1 MKSKIHDTSASELVK
16 QYQKNSFKIM
26 SKISILLL
34 VLIPFTSCEK
44 VIDVSLNTGEP
55 KLVVEASIRW
65 YEGTD
70 GSQQKIRLSTTT
82 DYFASE
88 VPPVTDA
95 VVLVTNSSGQVFTF
109 VQNELPGTYEC
120 NDFIPVI
127 NENYTLTISYKGEM
141 YTATEPLLNTP
152 TINRVEQKD
161 DAGILGNEIE
171 VKFFFN
177 DIVNETNHYFLRI
190 DDPYKVI
197 PEYGVLE
204 DRFFQN
210 NEMFGLYFSED
221 LKPGDTLKFTLN
233 GVTLNYYNYMNVLLT
248 QTGTNSMGPFSTPTS
263 TIRGNVV
270 NQTNFDNFALGFF
283 RLSKTSVNEY
293 IIQ

>member
-1 MKSKIHDTSASELVK
+1 MKSKIHETSHSKLVK
-16 QYQKNSFKIM
+16 LKKNILIM
-26 SKISILLL
+26 SKKIIVFLF
-34 VLIPFTSCEK
+34 VLFSFTSCEK
-44 VIDVSLNTGEP
+44 VIDVGLNTGEP

-88 VPPVTDA
+88 IPAVTDA
-95 VVLVTNSSGQVFTF
+95 VVFVTNSSGQVFTF
-109 VQNELPGTYEC
+109 IQNELPGTYEC

-127 NENYTLTISYKGEM
+127 NENYTLTISYQGET
-141 YTATEPLLNTP
+141 YTATEALLNTP
-152 TINRVEQKD
+152 TITRVEQKD
-161 DAGILGNEIE
+161 DAGIIGNETE

-177 DIVNETNHYFLRI
+177 DFVNETNHYFLRI

-210 NEMFGLYFSED
+210 NEMFGLYYSED
-221 LKPGDTLKFTLN
+221 LKPGDTLKCALN

-248 QTGTNSMGPFSTPTS
+248 QTGTNSAGPFSTPTS

-270 NQTNFDNFALGFF
+270 NQTNFANFALGFF
-283 RLSKTSVNEY
+283 RLSKTSVYEY